1 MRTVRVHA
9 RKHDPQT
16 WRLREAAGAV
26 ESLCVGLGRF
36 KMADMSE
43 PAAPIGTRIIRS
55 FHAHLYFRTTE
66 ERERAMTLRDQIGER
81 FVVQLGRVH
90 FVPVGPHSAPMYQV
104 AFARKL
110 FDTFVP
116 WLMLN
121 RHGLPVLVH
130 PNTGKSLDD
139 HVVHALWLGEAL
151 PIRRQVL
158 SNDSADDISAIEPN
172 TKPVVSSD

>member
-1 MRTVRVHA
+1 
-9 RKHDPQT
+9 
-16 WRLREAAGAV
+16 
-26 ESLCVGLGRF
+26 
-36 KMADMSE
+36 MADMSE

-104 AFARKL
+104 AFARNV
-110 FDTFVP
+110 FDTLVP

-121 RHGLPVLVH
+121 RDGLPVLVH

-139 HVVHALWLGEAL
+139 HVINALWLGDPL

-158 SNDSADDISAIEPN
+158 TNDDDAGSSPIEPN
-172 TKPVVSSD
+172 TKPVVSSA